1 VIDRYIYPLQARLLQ
16 PAAQALA
23 GRGVPANAV
32 SAIGFV
38 IGLAALPLL
47 ALRHYE
53 LALLAILANRL
64 LDGLDGA
71 IARCSQ
77 PTDRGAFIDIA
88 FDFLFYA
95 AVPLGFAIAD
105 PAANAV
111 PAAVLLFGFMGT
123 ASSFLSFSAVAARKG
138 LTADPYPT
146 KGIYYLG
153 GLTEGAETIA
163 VFVAMSLWPAA
174 FPTLAYIFAALCGIT
189 TLMRWWWGWRSL

>member
-1 VIDRYIYPLQARLLQ
+1 MIDRYIYPLQARLLQ

-23 GRGVPANAV
+23 RRGVSANAV

-47 ALRHYE
+47 ALRQYE
-53 LALLAILANRL
+53 LALVAILANRL

-71 IARCSQ
+71 IARCSR
-77 PTDRGAFIDIA
+77 PTERGAFIDIA

-95 AVPLGFAIAD
+95 SVPLGFALAD

-111 PAAVLLFGFMGT
+111 ATAVLLFGFMGT

-138 LTADPYPT
+138 LTADSYPT

-163 VFVAMSLWPAA
+163 FFVAMCLWPAA
-174 FPTLAYIFAALCGIT
+174 FATLAYIFAVLCAIT